1 MYLLVVDQ
9 FLFALKSFKFSEL
22 SYCQNW
28 DHKATQKKNFDWSL
42 HLQFDFIRTAL
53 LWITTETLM
62 HLMHV
67 IIALQVHSECPFKM

>member
-1 MYLLVVDQ
+1 MYSLVVDQ

-28 DHKATQKKNFDWSL
+28 DKATQNLDWSL
-42 HLQFDFIRTAL
+42 HLQFDFIRAAL

-67 IIALQVHSECPFKM
+67 IIALQVHSECLFKM